1 VSGRLCISE
10 PVSGIWK
17 PIALTKF
24 KIINSFLGMRRH
36 ATLNAKLDAKV
47 RKGIPIK
54 RGADG
59 EDYYA
64 MEYDLHAHYFSAH
77 CEVSFWFEDKHQG
90 SVKVIYF

>member
-1 VSGRLCISE
+1 
-10 PVSGIWK
+10 
-17 PIALTKF
+17 
-24 KIINSFLGMRRH
+24 MRRH

-54 RGADG
+54 HGADG

-77 CEVSFWFEDKHQG
+77 CEVSFWFEDKHPR
-90 SVKVIYF
+90 